1 MALGDAGKYQK
12 NPNLLVA
19 NSNGFTFT
27 NLNSES
33 IVKSRITFSMWAKM
47 LKISINENFIEG
59 DMGIE
64 WNPTSAANI
73 FLGYDKAMQ
82 LLHLLKIYRDDM
94 TRDMTEN
101 VVESGKSIIAV
112 YNGSYFNKSS
122 DITVIRVIQFTDDS
136 KTSIAKQAAYQL
148 NTGFGYGTIDENTM
162 KVTYSGNNK
171 YSEKELDMIIIQIQ
185 TYVEAMANSYAYANS
200 ENTSYNDSMLRLY
213 VKGVLQKLGC
223 AVPSNLNGGVLQA
236 NNSRYS
242 NQSSEVDYR

>member
-1 MALGDAGKYQK
+1 MFGL
-12 NPNLLVA
+12 
-19 NSNGFTFT
+19 
-27 NLNSES
+27 
-33 IVKSRITFSMWAKM
+33 WAKM
-47 LKISINENFIEG
+47 IKISINENFIEG
-59 DMGIE
+59 DNGIE

-136 KTSIAKQAAYQL
+136 KTNIAKQAAYQL

-200 ENTSYNDSMLRLY
+200 ENTSSRSTIGFWLVFSKIIAASINLSAKIIERVSPREADPSASRL
-213 VKGVLQKLGC
+213 
-223 AVPSNLNGGVLQA
+223 LNI
-236 NNSRYS
+236 NIK
-242 NQSSEVDYR
+242 SSL